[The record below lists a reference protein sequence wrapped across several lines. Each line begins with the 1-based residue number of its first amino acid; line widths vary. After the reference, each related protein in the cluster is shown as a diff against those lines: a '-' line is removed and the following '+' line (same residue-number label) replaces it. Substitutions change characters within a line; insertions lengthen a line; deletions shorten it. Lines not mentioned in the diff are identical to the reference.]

1 MQDPP
6 SSWDGHLCSALE
18 IPDCFLAA
26 LVSLLVLST
35 AVVTQ
40 NAAHRR
46 ERAVQPNTEE
56 LGALSHL
63 FSPLWWQAVSSWV
76 SEHLI
81 CGMLC
86 SKIQGDVS

>member
-1 MQDPP
+1 MATCHCDPP
-6 SSWDGHLCSALE
+6 SGQGAVDDRFPVQEPPSISDGHLCLALE
-18 IPDCFLAA
+18 IPDCFPAA
-26 LVSLLVLST
+26 PVSLLALST

-63 FSPLWWQAVSSWV
+63 FFP
-76 SEHLI
+76 
-81 CGMLC
+81 CGGRL
-86 SKIQGDVS
+86 